1 MSLLLSC
8 ILLIEPQLVLRR
20 TIVMVARDLG
30 VVDFQDATDVA
41 RARALMAA
49 ERYDGVVLD
58 LAEGP
63 ATLELLKDF
72 LQGKF
77 NTPSSSTVIVLA
89 ANGETGD
96 DSRLQALGVA
106 AVLGKPVRIS
116 ALLGAIADARQLH
129 SASAT
134 ALV

>member
-41 RARALMAA
+41 RALMTY
-49 ERYDGVVLD
+49 ERYDGVVVE

-63 ATLELLKDF
+63 ATLELLKD
-72 LQGKF
+72 LRQGKF
-77 NTPSSSTVIVLA
+77 NTPSNSTVIVLA

-129 SASAT
+129 RASAT

>member
-41 RARALMAA
+41 RALMTY
-49 ERYDGVVLD
+49 ERYDGVVVE

-63 ATLELLKDF
+63 ATLELLKD
-72 LQGKF
+72 LRQGKF
-77 NTPSSSTVIVLA
+77 NTPSNSTVIVLA

>member
-1 MSLLLSC
+1 MSLLLLR

-30 VVDFQDATDVA
+30 VVDFQEATDVA
-41 RARALMAA
+41 RALMTN
-49 ERYDGVVLD
+49 ERYDGVVVD
-58 LAEGP
+58 LADGP
-63 ATLELLKDF
+63 ATLELLED
-72 LQGKF
+72 LRQGSF
-77 NTPSSSTVIVLA
+77 NTPSNSTVIVLA

-129 SASAT
+129 RASAT

>member
-1 MSLLLSC
+1 MSLLLLR

-30 VVDFQDATDVA
+30 VLDFQEATDVA
-41 RARALMAA
+41 RALMTN
-49 ERYDGVVLD
+49 ERYDGVVVD
-58 LAEGP
+58 LADGP
-63 ATLELLKDF
+63 ATLELLED
-72 LQGKF
+72 LRQGSF
-77 NTPSSSTVIVLA
+77 NTPSNSTVIVLA

>member
-30 VVDFQDATDVA
+30 VVDFQEATDVA
-41 RARALMAA
+41 RALMTN
-49 ERYDGVVLD
+49 ERYDGVVVD
-58 LAEGP
+58 LADGP
-63 ATLELLKDF
+63 ATLELLED
-72 LQGKF
+72 LRQGSF
-77 NTPSSSTVIVLA
+77 NTPSNSTVIVLA

>member
-1 MSLLLSC
+1 MSLLLSR

-30 VVDFQDATDVA
+30 VVDFQEATDVA
-41 RARALMAA
+41 RALMTN
-49 ERYDGVVLD
+49 ERYDGVVVD
-58 LAEGP
+58 LADGP
-63 ATLELLKDF
+63 ATLELLED
-72 LQGKF
+72 LRQGSF
-77 NTPSSSTVIVLA
+77 NTQSNSTVIVLA

>member
-8 ILLIEPQLVLRR
+8 FLLIEPQLVLRR

-41 RARALMAA
+41 RALMTN
-49 ERYDGVVLD
+49 ERYDGVVVD
-58 LAEGP
+58 LADGP
-63 ATLELLKDF
+63 ATLELLED
-72 LQGKF
+72 LRQGSF
-77 NTPSSSTVIVLA
+77 NTPSNSTVIVLA

-106 AVLGKPVRIS
+106 TVLGKPVRII

>member
-1 MSLLLSC
+1 MSLLLLR

-30 VVDFQDATDVA
+30 VVDFQEATDVA
-41 RARALMAA
+41 RALMTN
-49 ERYDGVVLD
+49 ERYDGVVVD
-58 LAEGP
+58 LADGP
-63 ATLELLKDF
+63 ATLELLED
-72 LQGKF
+72 LRQGSF
-77 NTPSSSTVIVLA
+77 NTPSNSTVIVLA

-96 DSRLQALGVA
+96 DSGLQALGVA

>member
-1 MSLLLSC
+1 MSLLLLR

-41 RARALMAA
+41 RALMTN
-49 ERYDGVVLD
+49 ERYDGVVVD
-58 LAEGP
+58 LADGP
-63 ATLELLKDF
+63 ATLELLED
-72 LQGKF
+72 LRQGSF
-77 NTPSSSTVIVLA
+77 NTPSNSTVIVLA

-106 AVLGKPVRIS
+106 TVLGKPGRIS
-116 ALLGAIADARQLH
+116 ALLGAIAAARQH
-129 SASAT
+129 DVASGV
-134 ALV
+134 ALA

>member
-30 VVDFQDATDVA
+30 VVDFQEATDVA
-41 RARALMAA
+41 RALMTY
-49 ERYDGVVLD
+49 ERYDGVVVE

-63 ATLELLKDF
+63 ATLELLKD
-72 LQGKF
+72 LRQGKF
-77 NTPSSSTVIVLA
+77 NTPSNSTVIVLA

>member
-1 MSLLLSC
+1 MSLLLLR

-41 RARALMAA
+41 RALMTY
-49 ERYDGVVLD
+49 ERYDGVVVD
-58 LAEGP
+58 LADGP
-63 ATLELLKDF
+63 ATLELLED
-72 LQGKF
+72 LRQGSF
-77 NTPSSSTVIVLA
+77 NTPSNSTVIVLA

-106 AVLGKPVRIS
+106 TVLGKPVRIS
-116 ALLGAIADARQLH
+116 ALLGAIAAARQH
-129 SASAT
+129 DVASGV
-134 ALV
+134 ALA